1 MRLRNLVFL
10 IVLAWVIGGLADEG
24 MWPLS
29 EIRQLNLKKQGLKMD
44 PGKIYNPD
52 GVSLIDAIVKVG
64 GCTGSFVSPEGL
76 ILTNHHCAYRAAQA
90 ASTPEHD
97 YIRDGFLARSRE
109 EEIPAKG
116 YTVRITESY
125 RDVSREVL
133 SAVTPEMDYAA
144 RTRAIRRKIKEIVA
158 EAERKNPGKRAEVSE
173 MFVGKTYVLF
183 LYTYLKDV
191 RLVYVPPRSIGEFGG
206 EEDNWIWP
214 RHTGD
219 FSFLRVYVAPDGSPA
234 EYASENVPYR
244 PRQFL
249 SVNPEGV
256 DKGDF
261 LFILGYPGRTYRHRT
276 SYFLAFEEDVRLPFV
291 ASLYDWQI
299 QVMEQAGRQNR
310 EVMLKH
316 LSRIKSRANVMK
328 NYRGKLLGLKRLRLV
343 EKRRAEEKALQAFIQ
358 ADSVRREKYGQ
369 LLTRIE
375 QVYREMRKTARRDLI
390 LDYLPRSSNLFY
402 FALTIYKASI
412 ERAKPDLER
421 EAAFMDRNYP
431 RTKERIL
438 LALKDY
444 YEPTDRI
451 LLKDML
457 LRAARLPGDQRIKVL
472 DDLIG
477 AEDPETA
484 IDRLLDAMYA
494 KTMLDQERIVY
505 AALEQPQESLKVL
518 DDPFINL
525 ARNLYPAYRKLK
537 EERERRK
544 GELDPLLA
552 KLVEVKKQFLRKKFV
567 PDANGTLRLTY
578 GHVRGYSPRDAVY
591 YQPISTLRGVVEKTT
606 GEEPFDTPAALLRL
620 IERRDF
626 GRFVLKRLGSVPVGI
641 LYDTDTTGG
650 NSGSPILD
658 ARGRLI
664 GVNFDRAFE
673 ATINDYAWSEDYS
686 RSIGVDIRYV
696 LWVTQKFG
704 GATWL
709 LEEMGVPLD

>member
-10 IVLAWVIGGLADEG
+10 IVLVWVIGGLADEG

-133 SAVTPEMDYAA
+133 GAVTPEMDYAA

-234 EYASENVPYR
+234 EYDPENVPYR

-299 QVMEQAGRQNR
+299 QVMEKAGRQNR

-343 EKRRAEEKALQAFIQ
+343 EKKRAEEKALQAFIQ

-477 AEDPETA
+477 AEEPETA

-552 KLVEVKKQFLRKKFV
+552 KLVEVKKQFLQKKFV

-626 GRFVLKRLGSVPVGI
+626 GRFVLKCLGSVPVGI